1 MSITNGTKKTF
12 LPRRTKM
19 ELESIE
25 VIVTTPINLTEDVQK
40 VVFAVKNVLPNTEP
54 VISKNNLYIKMN
66 NFDRLRK
73 IKDKIR
79 SKKTLAVLQRIL
91 YNNFNMQS
99 TWFLLNKQ
107 AAFSD
112 VVVLVENENESPLG
126 PIKITVNGCELE
138 RINEWFEK

>member
-1 MSITNGTKKTF
+1 MSIINGTKKTF

-25 VIVTTPINLTEDVQK
+25 VIVITPINLTEDVQK

-91 YNNFNMQS
+91 YNNYNMQS

>member
-1 MSITNGTKKTF
+1 MSIINGTKKTF
-12 LPRRTKM
+12 LPLRTKM

-25 VIVTTPINLTEDVQK
+25 VIVITPINLTEDVQK

-91 YNNFNMQS
+91 YNNYNMQS

>member
-1 MSITNGTKKTF
+1 MSIINGTKKTF

-91 YNNFNMQS
+91 YNNYNMQS

>member
-1 MSITNGTKKTF
+1 MSMITGSKKAF
-12 LPRRTKM
+12 LPYRTKM
-19 ELESIE
+19 ELESME
-25 VIVTTPINLTEDVQK
+25 VIVITPINLTEDTQK
-40 VVFAVKNVLPNTEP
+40 VVFAVKNLLPDSELA
-54 VISKNNLYIKMN
+54 IRKNNLYTKMN
-66 NFDRLRK
+66 NFDGLRK

-91 YNNFNMQS
+91 YNNYNMQS

>member
-1 MSITNGTKKTF
+1 MSIINGTKKIF

-25 VIVTTPINLTEDVQK
+25 VIVITPINLTEDVQK

-66 NFDRLRK
+66 NFDRLKK

-79 SKKTLAVLQRIL
+79 SKKTLSVLQRIL
-91 YNNFNMQS
+91 YNNYNMQS

>member
-1 MSITNGTKKTF
+1 MSIITESQKAF
-12 LPRRTKM
+12 LQHRTKM
-19 ELESIE
+19 ELESME
-25 VIVTTPINLTEDVQK
+25 VIVITPINLTEDTQK
-40 VVFAVKNVLPNTEP
+40 VVFAVKNLLPDSELA
-54 VISKNNLYIKMN
+54 IRKNNLYTKMN
-66 NFDRLRK
+66 NFDGLRK

-91 YNNFNMQS
+91 YNNYNMQS

>member
-1 MSITNGTKKTF
+1 
-12 LPRRTKM
+12 M
-19 ELESIE
+19 ELEIIKVL
-25 VIVTTPINLTEDVQK
+25 VITQINLTEDVQK
-40 VVFAVKNVLPNTEP
+40 VVFAVKNVLPNSEP
-54 VISKNNLYIKMN
+54 LIRKNNLYIEMN
-66 NFDRLRK
+66 NFDGLRK

>member
-1 MSITNGTKKTF
+1 
-12 LPRRTKM
+12 M

-25 VIVTTPINLTEDVQK
+25 VIVITPINLTEDVQK
-40 VVFAVKNVLPNTEP
+40 VVFAVKNLLPDSELA
-54 VISKNNLYIKMN
+54 VRKNNLYTKMN
-66 NFDRLRK
+66 NFDGLRK

-91 YNNFNMQS
+91 YNNYNMHS

-126 PIKITVNGCELE
+126 PIKITLNGCELE

>member
-1 MSITNGTKKTF
+1 MSMITGSKKAF
-12 LPRRTKM
+12 LPHRTKM

-25 VIVTTPINLTEDVQK
+25 VIVITPINLTEDAQK
-40 VVFAVKNVLPNTEP
+40 VVFAVKNLLPDSELA
-54 VISKNNLYIKMN
+54 IRKNNLYIKMN
-66 NFDRLRK
+66 NFDGLRK

-91 YNNFNMQS
+91 YNNYNMQS

>member
-1 MSITNGTKKTF
+1 MSMITGSKKAF
-12 LPRRTKM
+12 LLHRTKM
-19 ELESIE
+19 EIESME
-25 VIVTTPINLTEDVQK
+25 VIVITPINLTEDTQK
-40 VVFAVKNVLPNTEP
+40 VVFAVKNLLPVSELT
-54 VISKNNLYIKMN
+54 IRKNNLYTKMN
-66 NFDRLRK
+66 NFDGLRK

-91 YNNFNMQS
+91 YNNYNMQS

>member
-1 MSITNGTKKTF
+1 MSIINGTKKTF

-54 VISKNNLYIKMN
+54 AISKNNLYIKMN

-91 YNNFNMQS
+91 YNNYNMQS

>member
-1 MSITNGTKKTF
+1 MSMITGSKKAF
-12 LPRRTKM
+12 LPHRTKM
-19 ELESIE
+19 EFESME
-25 VIVTTPINLTEDVQK
+25 VIVITPINLTEDTQK
-40 VVFAVKNVLPNTEP
+40 VVFAVKNLLPDSELA
-54 VISKNNLYIKMN
+54 IRKNNLYTKMN
-66 NFDRLRK
+66 NFDGLRK

-91 YNNFNMQS
+91 YNNYNMQT

>member
-1 MSITNGTKKTF
+1 MSIITGTKKIF

-25 VIVTTPINLTEDVQK
+25 VIVITPINLTEDVQK
-40 VVFAVKNVLPNTEP
+40 VVFAVKNVLPNLEP
-54 VISKNNLYIKMN
+54 MIRKNNLYIKMN
-66 NFDRLRK
+66 DFDGLRK

-79 SKKTLAVLQRIL
+79 SKKTLSVLQRIL
-91 YNNFNMQS
+91 YNNYNMQS

>member
-1 MSITNGTKKTF
+1 MSIITGIKKTF

-91 YNNFNMQS
+91 YNNYNMQS

>member
-1 MSITNGTKKTF
+1 MSIITGSKKLF

-25 VIVTTPINLTEDVQK
+25 VIVITPINLTEDVQK
-40 VVFAVKNVLPNTEP
+40 VVFAVKNLLPGSEL
-54 VISKNNLYIKMN
+54 VIRKNNLYTKMN
-66 NFDRLRK
+66 NFDGLRK

-91 YNNFNMQS
+91 YNNYNMQS

>member
-1 MSITNGTKKTF
+1 MSIINGTKKTF

-25 VIVTTPINLTEDVQK
+25 VIVITPINLTEDVQK

-91 YNNFNMQS
+91 YNNYNMQS

-112 VVVLVENENESPLG
+112 AVVLVENENESPLG

>member
-1 MSITNGTKKTF
+1 
-12 LPRRTKM
+12 M
-19 ELESIE
+19 ELESIK
-25 VIVTTPINLTEDVQK
+25 VIVITPINLTEDVQK
-40 VVFAVKNVLPNTEP
+40 VVFAVKNVLPNSEP
-54 VISKNNLYIKMN
+54 LIRKNNLYIEMN
-66 NFDRLRK
+66 NFDGLRK
-73 IKDKIR
+73 IKDKIT

-112 VVVLVENENESPLG
+112 GVVLVENENESPLG
-126 PIKITVNGCELE
+126 PIKITINGCELE

>member
-1 MSITNGTKKTF
+1 MSIITGTKKTF

-25 VIVTTPINLTEDVQK
+25 VIVITPINLTEDVQK
-40 VVFAVKNVLPNTEP
+40 VVFAVKNVLPNSEP
-54 VISKNNLYIKMN
+54 VIRKNNLYIKMN
-66 NFDRLRK
+66 NFDGLRK

-91 YNNFNMQS
+91 YNNYNMQS
-99 TWFLLNKQ
+99 TCFLLNKQ

>member
-1 MSITNGTKKTF
+1 
-12 LPRRTKM
+12 M
-19 ELESIE
+19 ELESIK
-25 VIVTTPINLTEDVQK
+25 VIVITPINLTEDVQK
-40 VVFAVKNVLPNTEP
+40 VVFAVKNVLPNSEP
-54 VISKNNLYIKMN
+54 LIRNNNLYIEMN
-66 NFDRLRK
+66 NFDGLRK

-112 VVVLVENENESPLG
+112 GVVLVENENESPLG
-126 PIKITVNGCELE
+126 PIKITINGCELE

>member
-1 MSITNGTKKTF
+1 MSIINGTKKTF

-91 YNNFNMQS
+91 YNNYNIQS

-138 RINEWFEK
+138 RINEWLEK

>member
-1 MSITNGTKKTF
+1 MSIINGTKKTF

-25 VIVTTPINLTEDVQK
+25 VIVITPINLTEDVQK

-91 YNNFNMQS
+91 YNNYNMQS

-112 VVVLVENENESPLG
+112 VVALVENENESPLG

>member
-1 MSITNGTKKTF
+1 MSIINGIKKTF

-91 YNNFNMQS
+91 YNNYNMQS

>member
-1 MSITNGTKKTF
+1 MSIITGSKKLF

-25 VIVTTPINLTEDVQK
+25 VIVITPINLTEDVQK
-40 VVFAVKNVLPNTEP
+40 VVFAVKNLLPGSEL
-54 VISKNNLYIKMN
+54 VIRKNNLYTKMN
-66 NFDRLRK
+66 NFDGLRK

-91 YNNFNMQS
+91 YNNYNMQS

-126 PIKITVNGCELE
+126 PIKITLKGCELE

>member
-1 MSITNGTKKTF
+1 MSIINGTKKTF

-19 ELESIE
+19 ELESIK
-25 VIVTTPINLTEDVQK
+25 VIVITPINLTEDVQK
-40 VVFAVKNVLPNTEP
+40 VVFAVKNVLPNSEP
-54 VISKNNLYIKMN
+54 LIRKNNLYIEMN
-66 NFDRLRK
+66 NFDGLRK

>member
-1 MSITNGTKKTF
+1 
-12 LPRRTKM
+12 
-19 ELESIE
+19 
-25 VIVTTPINLTEDVQK
+25 
-40 VVFAVKNVLPNTEP
+40 VVFAVKNLLPYSEL
-54 VISKNNLYIKMN
+54 VKIKNNEYTKMN
-66 NFDRLRK
+66 NYDGLRK

-79 SKKTLAVLQRIL
+79 SKKTQADLQRIL
-91 YNNFNMQS
+91 YNKYNMQS

>member
-1 MSITNGTKKTF
+1 MSIITGSKKLF

-25 VIVTTPINLTEDVQK
+25 VIVITPINLTEDVQK
-40 VVFAVKNVLPNTEP
+40 VVFAVKNLLPDSELA
-54 VISKNNLYIKMN
+54 IRKNNLYTKMN
-66 NFDRLRK
+66 NFDGLRK

-91 YNNFNMQS
+91 YNNYNMQS

>member
-1 MSITNGTKKTF
+1 MSIINGTKKTF

-25 VIVTTPINLTEDVQK
+25 VIVITPINLTEDVQK

-54 VISKNNLYIKMN
+54 VISKNNLHIKMN

-91 YNNFNMQS
+91 YNNYNMQS

>member
-1 MSITNGTKKTF
+1 MITGSKKAF
-12 LPRRTKM
+12 LPHRTKM
-19 ELESIE
+19 KIESME
-25 VIVTTPINLTEDVQK
+25 VIVITPINLTEDTQK
-40 VVFAVKNVLPNTEP
+40 VVFAVKNLLPDSELT
-54 VISKNNLYIKMN
+54 IRKNNLYTKMN
-66 NFDRLRK
+66 NFDGLRK

-91 YNNFNMQS
+91 YNNYNMQN

>member
-1 MSITNGTKKTF
+1 MSIITGTKKTF

-25 VIVTTPINLTEDVQK
+25 VIVITPINLTEDVQK
-40 VVFAVKNVLPNTEP
+40 VVFAVKNLLPNSEP
-54 VISKNNLYIKMN
+54 GIRKNNLYIKMN
-66 NFDRLRK
+66 NFDGLRK

-91 YNNFNMQS
+91 YNNYNMQS

-107 AAFSD
+107 AAFAD

>member
-1 MSITNGTKKTF
+1 
-12 LPRRTKM
+12 M

-25 VIVTTPINLTEDVQK
+25 VIVITPINLTEDVQK
-40 VVFAVKNVLPNTEP
+40 VVFAVKNLLPDSELA
-54 VISKNNLYIKMN
+54 IRKNNLYTKMN
-66 NFDRLRK
+66 NFDGLRK

-91 YNNFNMQS
+91 YNNYNMQS
-99 TWFLLNKQ
+99 TWFFLNKQ

-126 PIKITVNGCELE
+126 PIKITLNGCELE

>member
-1 MSITNGTKKTF
+1 MSIITGSKKTF

-25 VIVTTPINLTEDVQK
+25 VIVITPINLTEDVQK
-40 VVFAVKNVLPNTEP
+40 VVFAVKNLLPDAELA
-54 VISKNNLYIKMN
+54 IRKNNLYTKMN
-66 NFDRLRK
+66 NFDGLRK

>member
-1 MSITNGTKKTF
+1 MSMTTGSKKAF
-12 LPRRTKM
+12 LPHRTKM
-19 ELESIE
+19 DLESME
-25 VIVTTPINLTEDVQK
+25 VIVITPINLTEDTQK
-40 VVFAVKNVLPNTEP
+40 VVFAVKNLLPDSELA
-54 VISKNNLYIKMN
+54 IRKNNFYTKMN
-66 NFDRLRK
+66 NFDGLRK

-91 YNNFNMQS
+91 YNNYNMQS

>member
-1 MSITNGTKKTF
+1 
-12 LPRRTKM
+12 M

-25 VIVTTPINLTEDVQK
+25 VIVIIPINLTEDVQK

-54 VISKNNLYIKMN
+54 VISKNNLHIKMN
-66 NFDRLRK
+66 NFDGLRK

-79 SKKTLAVLQRIL
+79 SKKTLSVLQRIL
-91 YNNFNMQS
+91 YNNYNMQS

-112 VVVLVENENESPLG
+112 VLLLVQN
-126 PIKITVNGCELE
+126 
-138 RINEWFEK
+138 